1 MNKIILEFLFVTFSQ
16 VSLEGFLECLWVRL
30 LGITVIQII
39 LRVVGK
45 YFIVKLIY
53 FIIFPS
59 FKS

>member
-1 MNKIILEFLFVTFSQ
+1 MDKIILEFLFVTFFQ